1 MTDSS
6 RRPNGDELHEAAGA
20 GQPFLTQ
27 RSPLLRLRIVGV
39 PERSDRAT
47 LYPADAADIDR
58 METWL
63 TLDASVVRDL
73 SACR

>member
-1 MTDSS
+1 MTFPTANGGDRPDPADDS
-6 RRPNGDELHEAAGA
+6 RRLPSLRV
-20 GQPFLTQ
+20 PV
-27 RSPLLRLRIVGV
+27 LRLRTVAV
-39 PERSDRAT
+39 PENPDRAT

-63 TLDASVVRDL
+63 TVDASVVRDL

>member
-1 MTDSS
+1 MTFPTANGGERPGLTNDS
-6 RRPNGDELHEAAGA
+6 RRVPKLRL
-20 GQPFLTQ
+20 PV
-27 RSPLLRLRIVGV
+27 LRLRIVGV
-39 PERSDRAT
+39 PEKPDRAT

-63 TLDASVVRDL
+63 TVDASVVRDL